1 MDANLSKYDVMADKI
16 VKLNEM
22 VSSYDS
28 TLTSLT
34 DKNKAKNLNNMSDKI
49 LNNAHIVFEI
59 KQDLKAYFS
68 VDSNIDIINNGEI
81 SLSYVHDLAVAS
93 REMEKILLLTAI
105 ISRRDENS
113 LANLSLSL
121 LCDKLPNDKDKEIIK
136 LIEKDEYEFDML
148 SDEYKN
154 MILEDHKKFMDLYI
168 YPSVTKKEGAKLEVL
183 KGNLIFMNNVN
194 VLNMKVDDVNLNTN
208 RVK

>member
-1 MDANLSKYDVMADKI
+1 MENLTKYDVMADKI
-16 VKLNEM
+16 VKLNEI
-22 VSSYDS
+22 VSSYENA
-28 TLTSLT
+28 LTSLA
-34 DKNKAKNLNNMSDKI
+34 DKNKAENLNNMSDKI
-49 LNNAHIVFEI
+49 LSNAHIVFEI
-59 KQDLKAYFS
+59 EQDLKAYFS

-81 SLSYVHDLAVAS
+81 SLSYVHDSAVAS

-105 ISRRDENS
+105 ISRHDENS
-113 LANLSLSL
+113 LDNLTLSL
-121 LCDKLPNDKDKEIIK
+121 LCDKLPDDKDKEIIK

-154 MILEDHKKFMDLYI
+154 MILEGHKKFMDLYI
-168 YPSVTKKEGAKLEVL
+168 YPSVTKKESAKLEVL